1 MASSELFAMY
11 FCITL
16 VVGMVAFFGVMC
28 WVDRDFLQVMKLTA
42 VVSGIV
48 GLTTATLWYF
58 DPVHADW
65 SRLWPT
71 IQSYWPTVKA
81 AAPYAWLACFG
92 SAVVGLFT
100 WAICTCEGFRREIG
114 GALMFVLIMGILAG
128 SICLTLLSIQ
138 QIFHIS

>member
-71 IQSYWPTVKA
+71 IQSYWPAVKA
-81 AAPYAWLACFG
+81 AAPYAWLGFFG
-92 SAVVGLFT
+92 LAVVVGCT
-100 WAICTCEGFRREIG
+100 WMMCRCEGFRHEMV
-114 GALMFVLIMGILAG
+114 GALMFVLVLGTIAG
-128 SICLTLLSIQ
+128 CIALTYWSVQ
-138 QIFHIS
+138 QVFHIQ